1 MYSAYHGHPECVDL
15 LIKAG
20 SDVTAK
26 TEVRGGEGVG
36 GWAREREGALL
47 GGK

>member
-1 MYSAYHGHPECVDL
+1 MKAAEEGNTERVDL

-26 TEVRGGEGVG
+26 DRVRGGEGAG
-36 GWAREREGALL
+36 GWT
-47 GGK
+47 